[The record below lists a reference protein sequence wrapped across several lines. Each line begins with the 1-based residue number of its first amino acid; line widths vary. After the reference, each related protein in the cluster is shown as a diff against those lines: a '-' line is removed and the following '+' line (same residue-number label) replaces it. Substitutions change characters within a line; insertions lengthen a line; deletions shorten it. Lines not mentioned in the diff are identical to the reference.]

1 MTTPASRALASVST
15 CGLLLRQLRLIVS
28 PYWETRSD
36 SGYESKNGQAEE
48 ALIEFL
54 GCDRA
59 YLCAGRHPAAAACSS
74 LQNQRSP
81 APFIVTRS

>member
-48 ALIEFL
+48 ALIDF
-54 GCDRA
+54 
-59 YLCAGRHPAAAACSS
+59 
-74 LQNQRSP
+74 
-81 APFIVTRS
+81 